1 MSAAPRQRRAAE
13 RVQGLLIMLPWL
25 AERQRVSIHEM
36 ANTFSLSVEELSQD
50 LTLAGLCGTPPYSPL
65 ELIEIFFDEN
75 EVWVEIPNVFNKPLR
90 LSVAEAFALR
100 AVADTALALPGG
112 ANSAALGS
120 AIRKLNELTAID
132 DALVI
137 ENPHDPLLAELAH
150 FCDINA
156 RVSLDYFSP
165 TTNKSTSRSVVP
177 RRVWLSGEHWYLDA
191 IDLGINEPRVFRVDR
206 ITALTDTGEVVN
218 IETLPALA
226 DEPGFH
232 WDAQAERVTLHL
244 QPSAHWVAER
254 YPVYSQ
260 RKLAD
265 GVLEVVLPVTSAPW
279 LGRLLVR
286 AGNAA
291 VVVSPEKYA
300 GLGADTAASIL
311 ARYS

>member
-1 MSAAPRQRRAAE
+1 
-13 RVQGLLIMLPWL
+13 
-25 AERQRVSIHEM
+25 
-36 ANTFSLSVEELSQD
+36 
-50 LTLAGLCGTPPYSPL
+50 
-65 ELIEIFFDEN
+65 
-75 EVWVEIPNVFNKPLR
+75 VWVEIPNVFNKPLR

-100 AVADTALALPGG
+100 AVADTALALPGA

-120 AIRKLNELTAID
+120 AIQKLNELTAID

-150 FCDINA
+150 FCDISA

-177 RRVWLSGEHWYLDA
+177 RRIWLNGEHWYLDA

-206 ITALTDTGEVVN
+206 MSALKDSGEVVDAA
-218 IETLPALA
+218 TLPALA

-232 WDAQAERVTLHL
+232 WDAHAERVTLHL

-260 RKLAD
+260 RKIGDA
-265 GVLEVVLPVTSAPW
+265 VLEVVLPVTSAPW

-300 GLGADTAASIL
+300 TLGADTAANIL
-311 ARYS
+311 ARYN